1 MPDFMRIYLPRHR
14 QPGHSQPQ
22 QGMPWI
28 RQVAAYGVMALLLP
42 GGSVIA
48 LITLAISVYR
58 RLHLK
63 TGGLS

>member
-1 MPDFMRIYLPRHR
+1 
-14 QPGHSQPQ
+14 
-22 QGMPWI
+22 MPWI